1 MVENVK
7 SEPTMKYASIVL
19 AVEPPRVQA
28 LEPMNLTAELRHALI
43 ACPGETGAFGATWP
57 SFALANDQATE
68 FCRLSPSHVV
78 ASAQGVFRARV
89 YELPGDRW
97 AVAVWYAALAGAT
110 V

>member
-43 ACPGETGAFGATWP
+43 ACPGETWP